1 MKSLHAFPHA
11 TRVMFGAFA
20 VVALLVAASAVAAAE
35 PITSDQ
41 FAPGWQAHAQPMF
54 FHGMAGTSGRDRYE
68 VPGILPAGDYVLVS
82 RKGDKT
88 QVIDGERIT
97 VHGGIERQ
105 FVFLDSWQGDVQILP
120 VSDVPALAA
129 KKTAAR

>member
-20 VVALLVAASAVAAAE
+20 IVALLVAASAVAAVE

-54 FHGMAGTSGRDRYE
+54 FKGPAGTSGRDRYE
-68 VPGILPAGDYVLVS
+68 VPAILPAGDYVLVA
-82 RKGDKT
+82 RQGDKAH
-88 QVIDGERIT
+88 VIDGQRIT
-97 VHGGIERQ
+97 VRVGIERQ
-105 FVFLDSWQGDVQILP
+105 FVFLDSFQGDVQILP
-120 VSDVPALAA
+120 VSDVPALDP
-129 KKTAAR
+129 KRPAAR